1 VCFGTDGAMKRQ
13 ILVPSPG
20 LGLTDALSV
29 EWNKTFHKQTISLQ
43 EARPC
48 TPSCSEIR
56 LDLHSLEIM
65 EAQALDFDTVFGM
78 VTEEG
83 SELISNALKES
94 LKGFVVA
101 AEVWLTYRVR

>member
-1 VCFGTDGAMKRQ
+1 
-13 ILVPSPG
+13 
-20 LGLTDALSV
+20 
-29 EWNKTFHKQTISLQ
+29 
-43 EARPC
+43 
-48 TPSCSEIR
+48 
-56 LDLHSLEIM
+56 M

-101 AEVWLTYRVR
+101 VEVWLTYRAR